1 MHICA
6 ILILGLI
13 VVVWVTRYFLVE
25 RQNRQI
31 VAHQQSLLVEVEDE
45 DT

>member
-13 VVVWVTRYFLVE
+13 IVVGIARYFLVE

-31 VAHQQSLLVEVEDE
+31 TTHQQGILVELEDE